1 MRLHTIKIVLF
12 AVLSVAVLWAIDC
25 PADNAVHVDK
35 RIFLPDGSPNPTYG
49 QEVITGLCACLDFDP
64 ALSITDNTLTLTV
77 RGVDN
82 EPIRGI
88 EVNIYNDSQGLLVYS
103 GYGSIGK
110 GEKFENT
117 TDPNG
122 TPADMEIMA
131 NEVDDHVKVLAYSRS
146 KAQTSGD
153 GVEGELF
160 HLTYGVPGGVAN
172 LPDTLHFA
180 IGLSNVP
187 GTSFQNAIMNVVCSY
202 PDSNNIAALLVP
214 TLGVDNSLGIPTEF
228 TLSQNYPN
236 PFNPTTLISFGLPE
250 AAHTSLV
257 IYNILGEKVAEL
269 VNNELGPGYYHYQW
283 DAKSTSGESVSTGV
297 YFYELRTNSNVFRK
311 KMVLLR

>member
-1 MRLHTIKIVLF
+1 MRPNALKSFLLTFLSL
-12 AVLSVAVLWAIDC
+12 AVVWAIDC
-25 PADNAVHVDK
+25 PTDNAIHVDK

-49 QEVITGLCACLDFDP
+49 QEIVTGLCACLDFDP
-64 ALSITDNTLTLTV
+64 ALSVTENTLTLTV

-88 EVNIYNDSQGLLVYS
+88 EVNIYNDSQGLLIYS

-110 GEKFENT
+110 GDKFENT
-117 TDPNG
+117 LDPAGN
-122 TPADMEIMA
+122 PADMEIMA
-131 NEVDDHVKVLAYSRS
+131 NEIDDHVKVLAYSRS

-153 GVEGELF
+153 GVEGDLF

-172 LPDTLHFA
+172 LPDTIHFA

-202 PDSNNIAALLVP
+202 PDSNHIAALVVP

-228 TLSQNYPN
+228 SLSQNYPN
-236 PFNPTTLISFGLPE
+236 PFNPTTRISFGLPE
-250 AAHTSLV
+250 AGQTSLV
-257 IYNILGEKVAEL
+257 IYNLLGEKVTVL
-269 VNNELGPGYYHYQW
+269 VNEQLGPGYYHYQW
-283 DAKSTSGESVSTGV
+283 NGKSSSGENVSTGV
-297 YFYELRTNSNVFRK
+297 YFYELKINAKAFRK